1 MNSALPDECLGII
14 IWWRESGEVLSSEF
28 NNEVRGILYR
38 TFWENESNQATFY
51 RQYDDMRV
59 LFRAKIRGK
68 FVIGLGKGKTESLP
82 SPTHTLFRKKVAGGG
97 TLKSFLTFQ
106 KFIQRK

>member
-1 MNSALPDECLGII
+1 MPDECLGII
-14 IWWRESGEVLSSEF
+14 IWWRESGEVLSSDF

-51 RQYDDMRV
+51 RQYDDSRV

-68 FVIGLGKGKTESLP
+68 FVIGLGKGKTESPAMP
-82 SPTHTLFRKKVAGGG
+82 SHTFFRKKFKWF
-97 TLKSFLTFQ
+97 KSFLTFL